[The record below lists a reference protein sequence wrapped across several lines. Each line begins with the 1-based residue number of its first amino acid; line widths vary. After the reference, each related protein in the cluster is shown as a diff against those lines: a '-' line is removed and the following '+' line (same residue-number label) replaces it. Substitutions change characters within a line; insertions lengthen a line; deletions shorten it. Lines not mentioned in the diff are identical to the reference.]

1 MVPMLTC
8 GLVRSNFA
16 FATVGPPQDSWGV
29 QPLVSLVLP
38 VWTGSGAWRDARS
51 LAPGLLDDL
60 LRDVPGN
67 LGVGVELHAVVRPAL
82 RLGPQVANVAE
93 HLGQRDLGP
102 DHLDP
107 ARVLHGLDLPTAGVQ
122 DANYVALLGLGRTH
136 LDRHDGRQQHRV

>member
-29 QPLVSLVLP
+29 QPQIRG
-38 VWTGSGAWRDARS
+38 WCGRSGRERRPGEARS

-60 LRDVPGN
+60 LRDVPRN

-102 DHLDP
+102 DHLD
-107 ARVLHGLDLPTAGVQ
+107 AAGVLHGLDLPTAGV
-122 DANYVALLGLGRTH
+122 
-136 LDRHDGRQQHRV
+136 